1 MTHQG
6 DVGGS
11 TNSITWLCEGLAHE
25 GEEVFLACRP
35 ESLIASR
42 FAEGEVQCVPARLPR
57 GVRLVAEARRW
68 ARWIQRLGIDVVN
81 AHASL
86 DRHLVSYLRLF
97 GCRAALVHTR
107 RNVVLS
113 SGGRLR
119 ARFDAATTDGII
131 AVSEEVR
138 VDLVRRGVPAGHVR
152 RIRNGLP
159 LERLSTP
166 DPTDVARVREELAL
180 VAGRPV
186 VCVIAR
192 RKSQEDLLRAVALLG
207 RPVEVLMAGVEEDAE
222 LASLAR
228 ALPSESRARCL
239 GFRSDVA
246 ELLTLSDVFV
256 LPSEIEGFSLA
267 LLEAM
272 ARGLPCIASDAG
284 GNREALAE
292 GAGLLVPP
300 RDPAALAKALA
311 VILEDPEASRRLGGL
326 ARKRVHA
333 EFDVA
338 RTVRETREL
347 YANLSAGRER

>member
-11 TNSITWLCEGLAHE
+11 TNSITWLCEGLARQ

-42 FAEGEVQCVPARLPR
+42 FREGPVTCVPARLPR
-57 GVRLVAEARRW
+57 GVPLLAEARRW
-68 ARWIQRLGIDVVN
+68 ARWIQRMGIDVVN

-86 DRHLVSYLRLF
+86 DRHLVSYARLA
-97 GCRAALVHTR
+97 GCRAVLVHTR
-107 RNVVLS
+107 RNVVRS
-113 SGGRLR
+113 SIPRLR
-119 ARFDAATTDGII
+119 ARFDVMTTDAII

-138 VDLVRRGVPAGHVR
+138 GDLVHRGVPAEHVR

-159 LERLSTP
+159 LALLRAP
-166 DPTDVARVREELAL
+166 AAADVARLRAELAL
-180 VAGRPV
+180 APEHPV
-186 VCVIAR
+186 VGVVAR
-192 RKSQEDLLRAVALLG
+192 RKSQDDLLRAVALLA
-207 RPVEVLMAGVEEDAE
+207 RPVEVLLVGVEEDSE
-222 LASLAR
+222 LTSLCLD
-228 ALPSESRARCL
+228 LPAGSRARCL
-239 GFRSDVA
+239 GFRSDVP
-246 ELLTLSDVFV
+246 EILTLCDVFV

-272 ARGLPCIASDAG
+272 ARGLPCIATDAG

-292 GAGLLVPP
+292 GAGVLVPP
-300 RDPAALAKALA
+300 RNPTVLAKALA
-311 VILEDPEASRRLGGL
+311 TILADPEASREMGRR
-326 ARKRVHA
+326 ARTRVHA

-347 YANLSAGRER
+347 YASLRSWRRQ

>member
-11 TNSITWLCEGLAHE
+11 TNSITWLCEGLARH
-25 GEEVFLACRP
+25 GEDVFLACRP

-42 FAEGEVQCVPARLPR
+42 FADGPVQCVPARLPR
-57 GVRLVAEARRW
+57 GLRLVAEARRW
-68 ARWIQRLGIDVVN
+68 AGWIQRLGIDVVN

-86 DRHLVSYLRLF
+86 DRHLVSYLRLL

-119 ARFDAATTDGII
+119 ARFDAATTDAII

-138 VDLVRRGVPAGHVR
+138 ADLVRRGVPAGHVR

-159 LERLSTP
+159 LERLRTP
-166 DPTDVARVREELAL
+166 DPADVARVRSELEL
-180 VAGRPV
+180 TLGRPV
-186 VCVIAR
+186 ICVIAR

-207 RPVEVLMAGVEEDAE
+207 RPVEVLLAGVEEDAE
-222 LASLAR
+222 LGSLAR
-228 ALPSESRARCL
+228 SLPPQSRARCL
-239 GFRSDVA
+239 GFRRDVPEILA
-246 ELLTLSDVFV
+246 LSDIFV

-272 ARGLPCIASDAG
+272 ARGLPCIATDAG

-292 GAGLLVPP
+292 GAGVLVPP
-300 RDPAALAKALA
+300 RDPEALAIALA
-311 VILEDPEASRRLGGL
+311 RIFDAPEASRELGRR
-326 ARKRVHA
+326 ARGRVHS

-347 YANLSAGRER
+347 YASLIARRQR